1 MTGLGGQLSDFFLSS
16 TVSFSR
22 QPAIAVTGSYS
33 VTSWVSLLFLL
44 FINPN
49 CRLKISNVTG
59 VTLVGLKGTVLVLKG
74 VSQRC
79 VG

>member
-1 MTGLGGQLSDFFLSS
+1 MTGLGAAQRLFLSS

-74 VSQRC
+74 VSQCC